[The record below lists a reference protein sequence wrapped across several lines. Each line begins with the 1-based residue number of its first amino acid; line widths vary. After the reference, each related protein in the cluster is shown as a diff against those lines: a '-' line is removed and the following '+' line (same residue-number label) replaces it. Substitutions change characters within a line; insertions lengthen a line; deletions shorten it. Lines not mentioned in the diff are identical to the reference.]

1 MGHGEQCTSWLAAGE
16 ALWHNRCHHYLIR
29 IRNACRA
36 WGQELHQHG
45 CIGPTAAE
53 VKATGAWTGGAT
65 AVQHYCVHRPAR
77 VRRMLEKEQG
87 GQGQ

>member
-1 MGHGEQCTSWLAAGE
+1 M
-16 ALWHNRCHHYLIR
+16 
-29 IRNACRA
+29 
-36 WGQELHQHG
+36 GQELHQDG

-53 VKATGAWTGGAT
+53 MKATGAWTGGAT
-65 AVQHYCVHRPAR
+65 AVQHYCVDRPAP